1 MCKQMFSKK
10 NQCADCPMTKSF
22 NNSKIFSLM
31 LLKSKKIMV
40 KTKKKKSGNMEMNMK
55 LNLMDQRNQV
65 VQMMQNKSEMQKV
78 KPLLLNLMEIKF
90 RKKKKLT
97 LRTKKKVKKK
107 IQEIP
112 EKGMNGQVTLIAKAD
127 KYGEKK
133 VQIMIGITKKIKK
146 PMNEEKHLFLNL

>member
-55 LNLMDQRNQV
+55 LNPMDQRNQV

-90 RKKKKLT
+90 RKKKRLT

-112 EKGMNGQVTLIAKAD
+112 EKGTNGQVTLIAKAD